1 MNDRT
6 GTEREKT
13 KTGLKSMRKLR
24 LLLTLT
30 VVPVYYF
37 QAAAGIICGGAR
49 AFLIRW
55 NVSQTETGG

>member
-1 MNDRT
+1 MNNRT

-30 VVPVYYF
+30 VVPVF
-37 QAAAGIICGGAR
+37 HFLAAAGEFAVEPER
-49 AFLIRW
+49 F
-55 NVSQTETGG
+55 